1 MKLPPLLFKNT
12 VTVEPSIGETGMG
25 KKFGS
30 PVTVKCRVI
39 SRRRLVK
46 SGTGEDLVSDATIQA
61 DADAPIDLGARVT
74 LDGRKLSAIQVLK
87 PEALNGKPTH
97 REVLLG

>member
-1 MKLPPLLFKNT
+1 VKLPPILFNHT
-12 VTVEPSIGETGMG
+12 VTVEPSIGETAYGP
-25 KKFGS
+25 KFGS
-30 PVTVKCRVI
+30 PVELKVRVI

-46 SGTGEDLVSDATIQA
+46 TGDGEDLMSDATVQA

-74 LDGRKLSAIQVLK
+74 LDGRTLTAVQVLK
-87 PEALNGKPTH
+87 PEALNGKATH